1 MEPMLRI
8 EHVSKSYTPDARVLS
23 DVSLAVGKGECV
35 GIVGESG
42 SGKST
47 LAKIVLGLAAPDSG
61 DLILNGKSLLRATGR
76 ERKELRKEV
85 QVVFQ
90 DPNASLNSK
99 LPVWK
104 SVVEPLENYPDAIP
118 AALAAAGSTKR
129 ERAAALLGQVG
140 LPATLLDRY
149 PHQLSGGQKQRVAIA
164 RAISLHPKLLVCDEP
179 TSGLDVSV
187 QAQILN
193 LLKELQLAYGL
204 SCLLISHDLAAVR
217 FLADR
222 VAVLRGGVI
231 VDAFPA
237 ERILSPDRHEY
248 TRQLAEAAL

>member
-1 MEPMLRI
+1 MEPLLRI
-8 EHVSKSYTPDARVLS
+8 ERISKSYTPDARALS
-23 DVSLAVGKGECV
+23 DISLTVGRGECV

-47 LAKIVLGLAAPDSG
+47 LAKIILGLAAPDSG
-61 DLILNGKSLLRATGR
+61 DVYLNERSMLHAKRR
-76 ERKELRKEV
+76 ERKTLRKDV

-99 LPVWK
+99 LPVWRT
-104 SVVEPLENYPDAIP
+104 VVEPLENYPDSVP
-118 AALAAAGSTKR
+118 AALIAAGRTKR
-129 ERAAALLGQVG
+129 DWAAALLRQVG
-140 LPATLLDRY
+140 LPEAMLDRY
-149 PHQLSGGQKQRVAIA
+149 PRQLSGGQKQRVAIA
-164 RAISLHPKLLVCDEP
+164 RAIGLHPKLLVCDEP

-193 LLKELQLAYGL
+193 LLKELRMKHGL

-231 VDAFPA
+231 VDRFPA
-237 ERILSPDRHEY
+237 ERLLAPERHEY
-248 TRQLAEAAL
+248 TRRLAEAAQ